1 MKHNLPRHEK
11 ETLVVYKRVK
21 DPNFKPDIDSYI
33 AAGGYET
40 LKRVLKEGNP
50 AGLCAEV
57 EKAVIKGR
65 GGAGF
70 PAGMKW
76 KFLDRKSGKPIY
88 FVVNADESEPGT
100 HKDRWVIY
108 FDPHQLIEG
117 LVVCS
122 YATQSKQAFI
132 FIRGEFVHGAQILE
146 HAIEEA
152 RAKGFVGENI
162 LGSGFSLEIVV
173 HRGAGAYVCGEETGL
188 LEALEGKR
196 GQPRIKPPYFPAV
209 LGLYNCPTVVNN
221 VETVCHCLNAIAM
234 GGEAYA
240 KLGAKGDSGT
250 RILNVSGLVAKPGIF
265 EIATGTVT
273 LGELLYDMCG
283 GPLPG
288 RKFKAVI
295 PGGSSMK
302 PLRFDE
308 KYKIK
313 DADGNVKEVDLVDV
327 PLDSASL
334 MACGSSIGTGGVIV
348 FDDSVEMIQALANLN
363 AFYKHESCGQCT
375 PCREGSVWM
384 ARITKRICDGN
395 GAEEDIDTLK
405 DVADTICGRT
415 VCAHGEG
422 EAWPVQG
429 AIAKFRDEYVESIR
443 RRNTG
448 EPSPFTGY
456 PLI

>member
-21 DPNFKPDIDSYI
+21 DPNFKPDIDSYL

-50 AGLCAEV
+50 AALCAEV

-76 KFLDRKSGKPIY
+76 KFLDHKSGKPIY

-122 YATQSKQAFI
+122 YATQTKQAFI

-162 LGSGFSLEIVV
+162 LGSGYSLEIVV

-240 KLGAKGDSGT
+240 NLGAKGDSGT
-250 RILNVSGLVAKPGIF
+250 RILNVSGLVARPGIF
-265 EIATGTVT
+265 EIATGSVT

-313 DADGNVKEVDLVDV
+313 DADGNEKEVDLVDV

-334 MACGSSIGTGGVIV
+334 MACGSSVGTGGVIV

-384 ARITKRICDGN
+384 SRITKRICDGN
-395 GAEEDIDTLK
+395 GAAEDIGTLK

-415 VCAHGEG
+415 ICAHGEG

-429 AIAKFRDEYVESIR
+429 AIAKFRDEFLESIR